1 MMPIK
6 NEQFRKIKKKHE
18 TKYKLRTGG
27 AAKYKLG
34 LVPDAM
40 ARAGVGKHKHPLK
53 IGVLKNFVIFVEK
66 YLCWNLFL

>member
-18 TKYKLRTGG
+18 TKYKLRTGD

-40 ARAGVGKHKHPLK
+40 ARAGGRETQAPPQDR
-53 IGVLKNFVIFVEK
+53 
-66 YLCWNLFL
+66 CS

>member
-1 MMPIK
+1 MKVQISTTLEQKMMPIK

-18 TKYKLRTGG
+18 TKYKLRTCG

-40 ARAGVGKHKHPLK
+40 ARTGGRETQAPPQDR
-53 IGVLKNFVIFVEK
+53 
-66 YLCWNLFL
+66 CS

>member
-1 MMPIK
+1 MKVQISTTLEQKMMPIK

-40 ARAGVGKHKHPLK
+40 ARAGGRETQTPPQDR
-53 IGVLKNFVIFVEK
+53 
-66 YLCWNLFL
+66 CS